1 MQIDVGIMHL
11 IASALQDGHSTVV
24 MCGKR
29 RIGFHS
35 VLGIVFVKVETA
47 YCKTDGAHGDGRE
60 QQFFKSGLNGFDSC
74 NCGLFM
80 IIPFVSVVGI
90 YI

>member
-11 IASALQDGHSTVV
+11 IASVIQDGHGTVV

-29 RIGFHS
+29 RISFHS
-35 VLGIVFVKVETA
+35 VLGIIFVKVETA

-60 QQFFKSGLNGFDSC
+60 QQFFQKRFER
-74 NCGLFM
+74 F
-80 IIPFVSVVGI
+80 
-90 YI
+90 

>member
-1 MQIDVGIMHL
+1 MQIDVGIVYL
-11 IASALQDGHSTVV
+11 IAPALQDGHRTVV

-35 VLGIVFVKVETA
+35 VLGIIFVKVETA

-60 QQFFKSGLNGFDSC
+60 QQFFQKRFER
-74 NCGLFM
+74 F
-80 IIPFVSVVGI
+80 
-90 YI
+90 